1 MAIDNEQKQGTRSS
15 YDNTSATNQT
25 SFLVRQALRRD
36 LQTSYL
42 ARVDLCES
50 KEETT
55 GATYVSVTPLVTQ
68 TDTEGTALPM
78 VSIPKLPFVRYQYGI
93 AAVVIDPIPGDIVS
107 MVVNKNDST
116 TIKQGVTEPMTA
128 GSYRQFS
135 QSDSVL
141 AGAVHTQVP
150 KVYIVLRQDETIKER
165 GPNGIRVE
173 TDKTLDEEALED
185 RLIHIGRD
193 RTENIDQHQTV
204 TVGGDN
210 TQTVQGNETLT
221 TQGTLS
227 QTVQGDATHN
237 LQANATLTI
246 GADNTITITGAQ
258 SVTINGNLTQSVGG
272 SANIEIG
279 GTLTIKA
286 NAITFDTPMANF
298 TGNVSI
304 AGGLSQGGGRSA
316 RASDR
321 EAWFAYNINTEMN
334 VYAKQTVQ
342 AEQDV
347 LGGGVSLKNHVHGN
361 GNEGANTTPP
371 QGGGSTDVPDMP

>member
-1 MAIDNEQKQGTRSS
+1 MAINDIQKQGSRSS

-25 SFLVRQALRRD
+25 NFLVQQTLRRD
-36 LQTSYL
+36 IRTAYI
-42 ARVDLCES
+42 ARVDKCES
-50 KEETT
+50 KEELS
-55 GATYVSVTPLVTQ
+55 GISYVSVTPLVTQ

-116 TIKQGVTEPMTA
+116 TVEQGVTEPVPA
-128 GSYRQFS
+128 GSFRQFS
-135 QSDSVL
+135 QSDSTVV
-141 AGAVHTQVP
+141 GAVHTQVP
-150 KVYIVLRQDETIKER
+150 LVYIVLRQDQTIKER

-204 TVGGDN
+204 TIG
-210 TQTVQGNETLT
+210 GNETLT
-221 TQGTLS
+221 TKGTLS
-227 QTVQGDATHN
+227 QTVQGDVTQD
-237 LQANATLTI
+237 LQANVTLTI
-246 GADNTITITGAQ
+246 GADNT
-258 SVTINGNLTQSVGG
+258 VTINGAKNVTINGELSEQIGGSASIEVGG
-272 SANIEIG
+272 S
-279 GTLTIKA
+279 LTIKA
-286 NAITFDTPMANF
+286 PSITFDTPSAMF
-298 TGNVSI
+298 TGNVTI
-304 AGGLSQGGGRSA
+304 AGGLSQGGGRAA
-316 RASDR
+316 RAARANDR

-334 VYAKQTVQ
+334 VYAKEKVQ

-347 LGGGVSLKNHVHGN
+347 IGAGVSLKSHIHGN

-371 QGGGSTDVPDMP
+371 QATENPDVPE